1 MTELLYEWI
10 VYINTLRSYFWSL
23 FLEIRLL
30 FNNSVVK
37 CTHLLSISSIF
48 KKFSEFFFLEVKVLL
63 EMPNLLFYR

>member
-37 CTHLLSISSIF
+37 CIHLLSISSIF